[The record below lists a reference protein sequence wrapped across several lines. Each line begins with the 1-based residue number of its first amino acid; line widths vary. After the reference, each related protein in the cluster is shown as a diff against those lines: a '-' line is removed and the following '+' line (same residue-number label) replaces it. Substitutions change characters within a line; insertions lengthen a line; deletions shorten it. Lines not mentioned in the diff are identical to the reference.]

1 MLACM
6 HFEVSNSCFKKLVP
20 CGNVNKVATNS
31 HNYRFEWKQRGVLYL
46 KSSRT
51 ITTIVLNSA
60 FEECG
65 VSWVAGEAFVDAGFV
80 ECLQGSVALSI
91 ITGPNI
97 SCELFLGAVA
107 VCHQDVN

>member
-51 ITTIVLNSA
+51 ITTIVLNCA
-60 FEECG
+60 FEECS
-65 VSWVAGEAFVDAGFV
+65 VSWVSGEAFVDAGFV